1 MTATTFKD
9 FRGLAKPLD
18 AYDIPMLA
26 HRINVHEDALNAF
39 MEVEAAGNPFDN
51 KGRPAML
58 FEPHL
63 FHRYTSGEKRRIAV
77 EQGLAYPNWRPGNY
91 PKDSYPRLMR
101 AVEIDARAA
110 LMACSWGGSQVLGS
124 NYQMAGY
131 PTPEAMVTAFMDDA
145 QEHIEAMV
153 RFILASGIDDD
164 IREGRWESVA
174 RVYNGP
180 QYAKHGYHTKLAA
193 AARRFGAKVDSDW
206 KPDAPD
212 PKVVDVP
219 ASTVREVQARLHA
232 LGYHEVGTP
241 DGKWGTRTRAGVL
254 AFRADNNLPI
264 VATIDDTLLAALLTA
279 KHRSVDEARSTM
291 TGTDLR
297 KSGSGTI
304 KEVDTAV
311 AVGGVTTVVTGLA
324 AVAEQADGLT
334 AQIGTVQKLID
345 TAMPLIETVTEN
357 AVVIAVGLGVYMI
370 WKAWKVRS
378 LRVEDHR
385 AGRHVGL

>member
-39 MEVEAAGNPFDN
+39 MEVEAAGNPFDG

-63 FHRYTSGEKRRIAV
+63 FYRYTSGEKRRLAV
-77 EQGLAYPNWRPGNY
+77 EQGLAYAKWQPGQY

-101 AVEIDARAA
+101 AIEIDARAA
-110 LMACSWGGSQVLGS
+110 IMACSWGGSQVLGS

-131 PTPEAMVTAFMDDA
+131 ASPEAMVLAFMDDA

-153 RFILASGIDDD
+153 KFILASGIDDD

-180 QYAKHGYHTKLAA
+180 GYAKHGYHTKLAA

-206 KPDAPD
+206 EPDAPD

-219 ASTVREVQARLHA
+219 ATTVREVQARLHA

-279 KHRSVDEARSTM
+279 QSRTVDEARATA
-291 TGTDLR
+291 TAKDLR

-311 AVGGVTTVVTGLA
+311 AVGGATTVVTGLA
-324 AVAEQADGLT
+324 AVAEQAEGIT
-334 AQIGTVQKLID
+334 AQIGTLHRLIE
-345 TAMPLIETVTEN
+345 AAKPLMETVTEN
-357 AVVIAVGLGVYMI
+357 AVLIAVGLGAYMI
-370 WKAWKVRS
+370 WQAWKVRS
-378 LRVEDHR
+378 MRVADHR